1 MNKLDVSLSTL
12 TVSPASQPDPSTR
25 SGQRPGHGRRL
36 IVLFPASETDSP
48 SLSQRIWEIA
58 RSLHLNVLLLSLSED
73 FDAEPQLRR
82 KLITMASIIK
92 DPNVSA
98 DIMIEH
104 GNDWVGQVSKVWQ
117 EGDILACY
125 ADQKVGLMRKP
136 LDQVLRSN
144 LNAPIYF
151 LSDDQSVQNPASTFI
166 SRVMPWAGSL
176 SILGG
181 FLLAEVKI
189 AQLPQDWTH
198 TVLIYAC
205 IFVETILIFLWNSLF
220 A

>member
-36 IVLFPASETDSP
+36 IVLFPSSETDSP

-136 LDQVLRSN
+136 LDQVLRSS

-151 LSDDQSVQNPASTFI
+151 LSDDQPVQNPASTFI
-166 SRVMPWAGSL
+166 SQVIPWVGS
-176 SILGG
+176 
-181 FLLAEVKI
+181 LAEVKI

-205 IFVETILIFLWNSLF
+205 IFTEAILIFLWNSLF